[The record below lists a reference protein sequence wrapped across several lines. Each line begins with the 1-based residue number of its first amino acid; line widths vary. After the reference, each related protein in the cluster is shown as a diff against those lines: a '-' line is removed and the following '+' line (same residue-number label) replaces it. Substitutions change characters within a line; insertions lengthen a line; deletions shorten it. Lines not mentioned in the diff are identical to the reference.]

1 MAILLSGRLSGNSDI
16 QSGLSSLGVLST
28 QFISALSEKHGL
40 MDEDMKVFITST
52 DEDEDDDREEAF
64 TVEQSQ
70 MIIKMATE
78 QIDAGS
84 NIVIESLTRYVEI

>member
-1 MAILLSGRLSGNSDI
+1 
-16 QSGLSSLGVLST
+16 
-28 QFISALSEKHGL
+28 

-84 NIVIESLTRYVEI
+84 NIVIESLTRYVEIWQELDTNKAHTRISTWKKK